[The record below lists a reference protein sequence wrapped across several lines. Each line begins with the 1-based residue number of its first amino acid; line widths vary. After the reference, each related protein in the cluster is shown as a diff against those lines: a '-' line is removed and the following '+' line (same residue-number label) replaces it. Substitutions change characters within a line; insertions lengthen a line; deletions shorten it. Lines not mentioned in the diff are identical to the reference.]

1 VGEKR
6 KEAVNEAQRGF
17 LKEREIEIG
26 GKKIEN
32 AKVEVEWVILNVFSR
47 AKEEGTLLGIR

>member
-1 VGEKR
+1 MGEKR